1 MGLWK
6 FLKWTFQKRDAT
18 SGEDFGLSVFQR
30 EGVDMFS
37 LACWEGGPHG
47 YSLWLEIW
55 QALMAGRLCVSHVEC
70 WSYRDKREDG
80 RKTEIF
86 YKNTFPMCYA
96 QDHLR
101 DHAAHTLLTDGW
113 KDIYSV
119 GTGIDRQMIET
130 LYAEEDLKTIGWTPY
145 DCTPNFWQGLLN
157 IVVFCVYL
165 GWLPSSGFSTPAHWI
180 LPAVTIG
187 TSGAAAIMRTTRST
201 MLETIRQDYI
211 RTARAKGASEKTVI
225 WKHAL
230 TNTLIPVSTV
240 IGIRFGSSLAGSVVT
255 EQVFGIPGLGK
266 LMIDSINNRNYPV
279 VLGGVLLIA
288 FAYGIVNLIVDIFY
302 AFIDPRVKSQ
312 YVVAKR
318 TKKKAEEPEKNAQEG
333 GKQA

>member
-1 MGLWK
+1 MFRYILRRILYMIPVLLGVTLII
-6 FLKWTFQKRDAT
+6 FTILEFTPGDPARQIL
-18 SGEDFGLSVFQR
+18 GEDVDEATIEEYREELGLNKPFLVRFGNYVLGVLKGDFGTSYVTKQPVADKLFSRYPTTIILSLCSTIIAVLIAIPL
-30 EGVDMFS
+30 GVISAVHQNSFLDGISRVVAMI
-37 LACWEGGPHG
+37 G
-47 YSLWLEIW
+47 
-55 QALMAGRLCVSHVEC
+55 VS
-70 WSYRDKREDG
+70 
-80 RKTEIF
+80 
-86 YKNTFPMCYA
+86 M
-96 QDHLR
+96 
-101 DHAAHTLLTDGW
+101 
-113 KDIYSV
+113 
-119 GTGIDRQMIET
+119 
-130 LYAEEDLKTIGWTPY
+130 
-145 DCTPNFWQGLLN
+145 PNFWQGLLN

>member
-18 SGEDFGLSVFQR
+18 SGEDFGLIVFQR

-37 LACWEGGPHG
+37 LACWEEKPRDFA
-47 YSLWLEIW
+47 LWLEIW

-145 DCTPNFWQGLLN
+145 DCTPNFFALKSLPEPVTFDAIKESTSQPGLYSMSYDSCEN
-157 IVVFCVYL
+157 
-165 GWLPSSGFSTPAHWI
+165 WLDIT
-180 LPAVTIG
+180 LPDEQTKQFV
-187 TSGAAAIMRTTRST
+187 MK
-201 MLETIRQDYI
+201 TIR
-211 RTARAKGASEKTVI
+211 AVLSAHGK
-225 WKHAL
+225 
-230 TNTLIPVSTV
+230 
-240 IGIRFGSSLAGSVVT
+240 SLWVQGEDA
-255 EQVFGIPGLGK
+255 
-266 LMIDSINNRNYPV
+266 
-279 VLGGVLLIA
+279 
-288 FAYGIVNLIVDIFY
+288 
-302 AFIDPRVKSQ
+302 
-312 YVVAKR
+312 
-318 TKKKAEEPEKNAQEG
+318 
-333 GKQA
+333 